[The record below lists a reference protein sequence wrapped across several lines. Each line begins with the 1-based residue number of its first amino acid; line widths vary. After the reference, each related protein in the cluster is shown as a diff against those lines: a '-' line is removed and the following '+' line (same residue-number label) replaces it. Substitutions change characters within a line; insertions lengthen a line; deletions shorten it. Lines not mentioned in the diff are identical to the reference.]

1 MPQHAQRNPRQ
12 WLRQHHG
19 LGDRGVQYL
28 ISLPLYLT
36 SNCTQALLS
45 EGSQLQI
52 LIFHSCPL
60 VTEQSRHTL
69 ETFLSNVGRRMR
81 QVTWTVY

>member
-19 LGDRGVQYL
+19 LGDRGVS
-28 ISLPLYLT
+28 ISSLSVPL